1 VISPARNLR
10 WNPEVTTFRAWTTL
24 LLVSALFFVI
34 TAATFASLGVAL
46 PAMMAEMKWNYGEAG
61 AGFSLLAVLCG
72 ITATI
77 PATLIRRFGVRVN
90 FLCGAAVMAL
100 AFALLAHAG
109 SLAIYYV
116 GAALA
121 GFGFTLLDTVPGT
134 YLLTRL
140 FPRPAFAFGLY
151 FTIGGLGGVAG
162 PPLYHL
168 IAGPGDNWRLFWIGC
183 GVLVVA
189 VAAAAAL
196 FCDTSTDVARQGE
209 ADPAITSSGWTAR
222 AAVRTWPFAFLA
234 AAYAAFLI
242 CDITVNAASVLHL
255 TQRGVDAQM
264 AGWLISLWALL
275 NAGSRL
281 AGGLLN
287 AFVSARTLLIA
298 ALGMLAVGMA
308 ALALGQGTAMLAV
321 YAICI
326 GIGSGLCFFASTILL
341 LDYFGRAPNLQLFAL
356 VNLISTVGSAAP
368 WAAGVTRDVSGSY
381 TSFFLVVAAIMAM
394 MTLLAVLLKRP
405 VPR

>member
-1 VISPARNLR
+1 
-10 WNPEVTTFRAWTTL
+10 VTVFRAWTTL

-72 ITATI
+72 VTATI
-77 PATLIRRFGVRVN
+77 PVTLIRRFSVRVN

-109 SLAIYYV
+109 SLTIYYA

-121 GFGFTLLDTVPGT
+121 GCGFTLLDTVPGT

-168 IAGPGDNWRLFWIGC
+168 IAGPGDNWRAFWIAC
-183 GVLVVA
+183 GALVVA
-189 VAAAAAL
+189 VAVVAAL
-196 FCDTSTDVARQGE
+196 FCDTSSDVARQGE
-209 ADPAITSSGWTAR
+209 ADPAITSSGWTAQ
-222 AAVRTWPFAFLA
+222 AAIRTWPFVFLA
-234 AAYAAFLI
+234 AAYATFLI

-298 ALGMLAVGMA
+298 ALAMLAVGMA

-381 TSFFLVVAAIMAM
+381 TAFFLVVAAAMAV

>member
-1 VISPARNLR
+1 M
-10 WNPEVTTFRAWTTL
+10 TL
-24 LLVSALFFVI
+24 LLVSALFFII
-34 TAATFASLGVAL
+34 TAATFSSLGVAL
-46 PAMMAEMKWNYGEAG
+46 PAMMAELHWSYADAG
-61 AGFSLLAVLCG
+61 FGFSLLAVVCG
-72 ITATI
+72 LNATV
-77 PATLIRRFGVRVN
+77 PAALIRRFGVRTN
-90 FLCGAAVMAL
+90 FLIGAAVMAL
-100 AFALLAHAG
+100 AFALLAHTG
-109 SLAIYYV
+109 GLALYYL

-121 GFGFTLLDTVPGT
+121 GLGFTLLDTVPGT

-168 IAGPGDNWRLFWIGC
+168 IAGAGQDWRAFWAIC
-183 GVLVVA
+183 GVLIVA
-189 VAAAAAL
+189 VAIVAAL
-196 FCDTSTDVARQGE
+196 FCDTGSDVAQSGE
-209 ADPAITSSGWTAR
+209 ADPAIARESWTAK
-222 AAVRTWPFAFLA
+222 AAVRTWPFAFIA

-275 NAGSRL
+275 NVGSRL

-298 ALGMLAVGMA
+298 ALALLAAGMA

-321 YAICI
+321 YAVCI
-326 GIGSGLCFFASTILL
+326 GIGSGLASSPPPYCCWI
-341 LDYFGRAPNLQLFAL
+341 
-356 VNLISTVGSAAP
+356 ISAA
-368 WAAGVTRDVSGSY
+368 
-381 TSFFLVVAAIMAM
+381 
-394 MTLLAVLLKRP
+394 
-405 VPR
+405 VPIWSCSHWSI